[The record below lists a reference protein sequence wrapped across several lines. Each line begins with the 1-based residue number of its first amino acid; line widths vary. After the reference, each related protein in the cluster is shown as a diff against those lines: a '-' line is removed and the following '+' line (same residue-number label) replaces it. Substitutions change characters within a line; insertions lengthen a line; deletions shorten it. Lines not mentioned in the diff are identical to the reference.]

1 MTTSKTF
8 DKDRWV
14 KEMTETGLALPLAE
28 AVADECAQ
36 LAALGRSET
45 ADAGTFEK
53 EQCVQRLTGAG
64 FALPTAEA
72 VADMFADADA
82 LLRGQR
88 HAPPTRQ

>member
-1 MTTSKTF
+1 MSA
-8 DKDRWV
+8 R
-14 KEMTETGLALPLAE
+14 
-28 AVADECAQ
+28 Q

-64 FALPTAEA
+64 FGLPTAEA

-88 HAPPTRQ
+88 HVPPTRQ